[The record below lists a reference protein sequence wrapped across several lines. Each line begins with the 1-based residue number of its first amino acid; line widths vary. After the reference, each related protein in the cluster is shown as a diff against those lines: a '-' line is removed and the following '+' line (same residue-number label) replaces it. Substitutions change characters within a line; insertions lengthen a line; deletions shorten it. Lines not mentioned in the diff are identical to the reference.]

1 MMRVRVL
8 VASLAVGSVATYDM
22 GPTYGKDY
30 SGMDYNVTV
39 WNSGPDRAANNYEES
54 AMECEG
60 YCLIDP
66 KCCAWTYCPPNSGDV
81 GANDERCCL
90 KESVPPTEASTG
102 HWTGLPPRATD
113 PTHTTVTA
121 TCVAKSPPS
130 PYPGLNF
137 THPRIHQSPDC
148 LHKEGW
154 HDMAGALTYKGSH
167 HAFQGCPASGGW
179 SHSTSEDLVHW
190 TNQGR
195 GVHEIQESYEGMSSL
210 VTPCSGFVTVDDNGV
225 PCAGFRQC
233 GSSQGTTGLNPA
245 AHTWD
250 VPMELRCAQN
260 ENLTQWSDPIWMYP
274 VYYYRALPYDP
285 VRPWKDYDGKWYSS
299 WSTDGCNSTTKKV
312 PCAAGGQLELL
323 TSPVLRGAGTNWVQL
338 DAMFTTNMTKSGAA
352 TAPGA
357 ITREFVTSGYFGGI
371 PGDPDGGTTRV
382 VTQNNAGPTFWVG
395 KQANGSEFIPFWDKI
410 GAVGHYDYGSLTMAR
425 TLGSDPNQVAVNG
438 RRVLIGWIGGGSPA
452 SQSLARDLTLS
463 AEYELLQQ
471 FVPELQML
479 RIPGSF
485 STVAVPTPAK
495 AEAAAVATKGSLQLE
510 VFASFTWTGPN
521 PTKPFGVTVLGGAAN
536 LTVDCTADVA
546 SAPKAQG
553 GCQVGVMKSSGP
565 LMPIGTKTVTV
576 HAFVDHSIVETIFN
590 NRTAMVTYA
599 VLQDE
604 TATSVA
610 LFGLDGLDG
619 TVVTGQLTTWQL
631 KEANN
636 FGPQP

>member
-1 MMRVRVL
+1 
-8 VASLAVGSVATYDM
+8 
-22 GPTYGKDY
+22 
-30 SGMDYNVTV
+30 
-39 WNSGPDRAANNYEES
+39 
-54 AMECEG
+54 
-60 YCLIDP
+60 
-66 KCCAWTYCPPNSGDV
+66 
-81 GANDERCCL
+81 
-90 KESVPPTEASTG
+90 
-102 HWTGLPPRATD
+102 
-113 PTHTTVTA
+113 
-121 TCVAKSPPS
+121 
-130 PYPGLNF
+130 
-137 THPRIHQSPDC
+137 
-148 LHKEGW
+148 
-154 HDMAGALTYKGSH
+154 
-167 HAFQGCPASGGW
+167 
-179 SHSTSEDLVHW
+179 
-190 TNQGR
+190 
-195 GVHEIQESYEGMSSL
+195 
-210 VTPCSGFVTVDDNGV
+210 
-225 PCAGFRQC
+225 
-233 GSSQGTTGLNPA
+233 
-245 AHTWD
+245 
-250 VPMELRCAQN
+250 MELRCAQN

-285 VRPWKDYDGKWYSS
+285 VRPWKDYDGKWCVRMVLFTASIAPHRKLSPGNPPNVASLVDGVGIVFMLYRNRLLGSLGVRPDVRRYSS

-495 AEAAAVATKGSLQLE
+495 AEAAAVSTKGSLQLE